1 MLPLL
6 LVIAVV
12 GLFFFLRH
20 NKKAASAA
28 KDQGPLPSA
37 LDGWVAEAL
46 SKELRK
52 IDGLGTDLYKK
63 KLVGT
68 LAGEPDPDV
77 VSAISDAVKKVDLE
91 FTRYPHEQDAEL
103 AIIVRYENGREGRVT
118 KRVATGELPKDVTE
132 EMATRAVTRV
142 FRPWSFSWER

>member
-6 LVIAVV
+6 VLFAVV

-20 NKKAASAA
+20 KKKGASSV
-28 KDQGPLPSA
+28 KDEGPLPSA
-37 LDGWVAEAL
+37 LDTWVAEAL
-46 SKELRK
+46 SKELRR
-52 IDGLGTDLYKK
+52 IDGLGSDLFKK

-91 FTRYPHEQDAEL
+91 LTRYPHEQDAEL
-103 AIIVRYENGREGRVT
+103 AVIVRYENGREGRIT
-118 KRVATGELPKDVTE
+118 KRVSLSDLPKDVTE

-142 FRPWSFSWER
+142 YRPWVFSWER